1 MLEFENYAHVTHMK
15 GREMRAPSPQTRA
28 TSAGCHTRVKTRL
41 ALEDAGEAWTRFVT
55 GGGGGGW
62 RGKITAGLLV
72 SANQTFL
79 IILGC
84 S

>member
-55 GGGGGGW
+55 GGGVGEA
-62 RGKITAGLLV
+62 KLQLAYLSV
-72 SANQTFL
+72 QTKHF
-79 IILGC
+79 
-84 S
+84 